1 MVDYVVPA
9 VAAPSLAVQ
18 GDTRRF
24 PLRRVFCIGRNYH
37 WPSHG
42 PQAVRETPVFFMKP
56 ADTVVAAQGTIAY
69 PPQTRDFCHEIEL
82 VVAIGRDA
90 IGIAPH
96 AAQAHIWGY
105 AAGLD
110 LTRRDLQATAK
121 AHGQPWEGAK
131 AFDAA
136 APTSA
141 LVPASTCG
149 HPMQGAIWLA
159 VNGVERQRADL
170 ADLLW
175 SVPELISFLSHSVQL
190 KAGDLVFTGTPA
202 GVGALQRGDV
212 VHGGVDGIQQFTL
225 AIG

>member
-9 VAAPSLAVQ
+9 VAAPSLAVL

-37 WPSHG
+37 WPAHG
-42 PQAVRETPVFFMKP
+42 AQSGRETPVFFMKP
-56 ADTVVAAQGTIAY
+56 ADSVVPASGAIAY
-69 PPQTRDFCHEIEL
+69 PPLTRDFCHEIEL
-82 VVAIGRDA
+82 VVAIGSDA
-90 IGIAPH
+90 SQVAPQD
-96 AAQAHIWGY
+96 AQDHIWGY

-110 LTRRDLQATAK
+110 LTRRDLQASAK
-121 AHGQPWEGAK
+121 QNGQPWEGAK

-141 LVPASTCG
+141 LVPVASCG
-149 HPMQGAIWLA
+149 HPTRGAIWLS

-212 VHGGVDGIQQFTL
+212 VSGGIDGIQQFSL
-225 AIG
+225 AIA